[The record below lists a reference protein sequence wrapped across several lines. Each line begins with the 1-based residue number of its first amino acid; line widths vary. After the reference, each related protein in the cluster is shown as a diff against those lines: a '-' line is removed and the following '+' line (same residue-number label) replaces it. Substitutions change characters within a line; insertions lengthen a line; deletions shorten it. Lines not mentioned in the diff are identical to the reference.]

1 MTGPT
6 GPAVRAGRDGDGGA
20 ARGTPEERLRALG
33 IVDAPGPPDH
43 GDAPDPDADA
53 RVRATLAAEPGPRMP
68 PHVLAGID
76 RALAAERPGTAPG
89 PPERAPGARVVRSFR
104 SRSPLALLAVTLLLV
119 AVVGVIAVAA
129 RPGAPAPQ
137 AAPPA
142 PAPSGPVA
150 TPGGPGPPGSGDPE
164 VARFGRADLPRALRG
179 VLGVGD
185 FGVLTGPGRL
195 TSCLGAHG
203 VPATLRVAGAR
214 RVVLDGVPGVLLV
227 LPTGVAA
234 RFRLLVVG
242 EDCREG
248 TPSTL
253 GDTVV
258 GL

>member
-43 GDAPDPDADA
+43 RDAPDPDADA

-137 AAPPA
+137 AARRPLRR
-142 PAPSGPVA
+142 PVRSR
-150 TPGGPGPPGSGDPE
+150 PRVGRVHRGPGTRRSRASVAPTCPVPCAVGS
-164 VARFGRADLPRALRG
+164 ARG
-179 VLGVGD
+179 
-185 FGVLTGPGRL
+185 
-195 TSCLGAHG
+195 TSG
-203 VPATLRVAGAR
+203 
-214 RVVLDGVPGVLLV
+214 
-227 LPTGVAA
+227 
-234 RFRLLVVG
+234 
-242 EDCREG
+242 
-248 TPSTL
+248 S
-253 GDTVV
+253 
-258 GL
+258 